1 MSTTPYE
8 SLVADLKEAN
18 AIGSVL
24 SLLGWDQQVNL
35 PPQSHDRRG
44 EQMAALSKVYFNAA
58 TNPRIGESLSAIE
71 AKGDAATDD
80 EKVVRK
86 HVRKDYDR
94 LTKLSAEFV
103 AEKARL
109 DTEAFQVWTQAKPA
123 SDFAM
128 FAPFLQRQ
136 IDMAKREAAML
147 GEPDAYDYFIDKHD
161 PGMTAVRIEA
171 LFNELKR
178 DLVPLV
184 RRIVGSPVKA
194 DRSRFKGFPAELQRV
209 FSREV
214 SAAVGFNFDR
224 GRLDTA
230 VHPFCSG
237 DAKDTRMTTKFKED
251 FPLSSVFSSL
261 HESGH
266 ALYEQGLPMD
276 MLGTPLGE
284 AVGMGMHES
293 QSRLWEN
300 QVGRGRAFWKRFE
313 PRFRE
318 VFAPRLDGV
327 SSEALYLAINDVGL
341 TPVRV
346 DSDEVTYNLHIIL
359 RFEIERALFAGT
371 LAVADLPGVWR
382 AKAKELLGLELRSDA
397 EGVLQDVHWSG
408 GAFGYFPSYCIGN
421 MIASQLWYTVLKAM
435 PDLERDFERGDFSR
449 LLGWLRTN
457 IHAHGRRYDT
467 EDLVKRVT
475 GEGIS
480 PKHLLRYLNERY
492 VPLYCG

>member
-1 MSTTPYE
+1 MSPTPYE
-8 SLVADLKEAN
+8 TLIADLKEAN
-18 AIGSVL
+18 AISSIL

-35 PPQSHDRRG
+35 PPKSHDRRG
-44 EQMAALSKVYFNAA
+44 EQMAALSKIYFNAA
-58 TNPRIGESLSAIE
+58 TNPRIGESLVALE
-71 AKGDAATDD
+71 AKGDSATDD
-80 EKVVRK
+80 EKVVRM

-123 SDFAM
+123 NDFAM
-128 FAPFLQRQ
+128 FAPYLQRQ
-136 IDMAKREAAML
+136 IDMSKREAEML

-161 PGMTAVRIEA
+161 PGMTAARIDA
-171 LFNELKR
+171 LFGELKR

-184 RRIVGSPVKA
+184 RKIVDSPVKA
-194 DRSRFKGFPAELQRV
+194 DQSRFKGFPAESQRV
-209 FSREV
+209 FAREI
-214 SAAVGFNFDR
+214 SAAVGFNFER

-251 FPLSSVFSSL
+251 HPLSSVFSSL

-300 QVGRGRAFWKRFE
+300 QVGRGRALWKRFE
-313 PRFRE
+313 ARFRE
-318 VFAPRLDGV
+318 VFSPRLDGV
-327 SSEALYLAINDVGL
+327 SSEALYLAINGVSL
-341 TPVRV
+341 TPIRV

-359 RFEIERALFAGT
+359 RFEIEKGLFAGT
-371 LAVADLPGVWR
+371 LKVADLPAVWR
-382 AKAKELLGLELRSDA
+382 AKAKEMLGLELKNDA

-421 MIASQLWYTVLKAM
+421 MIASQLWYAVLKAI
-435 PDLERDFERGDFSR
+435 PDLEKDFERGDFSR

-457 IHAHGRRYDT
+457 VHAHGRRYET
-467 EDLVKRVT
+467 EELVKRVT

-480 PKHLLRYLNERY
+480 PKHLIRYLNERY
-492 VPLYCG
+492 VPLYCS

>member
-8 SLVADLKEAN
+8 TLVADLKHADV
-18 AIGSVL
+18 IGSVL
-24 SLLGWDQQVNL
+24 GLLGWDQQVNL
-35 PPQSHDRRG
+35 PPKSHDRRG
-44 EQMAALSKVYFNAA
+44 EQMAVLSELYFKAA
-58 TNPRIGESLSAIE
+58 TNPRIGEALAALEARGDSAS
-71 AKGDAATDD
+71 DD

-86 HVRKDYDR
+86 HARKDYDR

-123 SDFAM
+123 NDFAM
-128 FAPFLQRQ
+128 FAPYLEKQL
-136 IDMAKREAAML
+136 DMCRREAEML
-147 GEPDAYDYFIDKHD
+147 GEPDAYDYMIDRHD
-161 PGMTAVRIEA
+161 PGMSAARIAV
-171 LFNELKR
+171 LFDELKK
-178 DLVPLV
+178 DMVPLV
-184 RRIVGSPVKA
+184 RRIVDSPVKA
-194 DRSRFKGFPAELQRV
+194 DTSRFTGFPAELQRK
-209 FSREV
+209 FSEEIA
-214 SAAVGFNFDR
+214 AAVGFNFER

-237 DAKDTRMTTKFKED
+237 DAADTRMTTKFKEHL
-251 FPLSSVFSSL
+251 PLDSVFSSL

-266 ALYEQGLPMD
+266 GLYGQGLPMEH
-276 MLGTPLGE
+276 LGTPLGE

-300 QVGRGRAFWKRFE
+300 QVGRGKPFWKHFE

-318 VFAPRLDGV
+318 LYAPRLDGV
-327 SSEALYLAINDVGL
+327 SSDALYLAINRVGL
-341 TPVRV
+341 TAIRTE
-346 DSDEVTYNLHIIL
+346 SDEVTYNLHIIL
-359 RFEIERALFAGT
+359 RFELEKGLFSGQ
-371 LAVADLPGVWR
+371 LKVADLPGAWR
-382 AKAKELLGLELRSDA
+382 TKAKELLGLDLKNDT

-421 MIASQLWYTVLKAM
+421 MIASQLWYSVLKAM
-435 PDLERDFERGDFSR
+435 PDLESDFERGDFSR
-449 LLGWLRTN
+449 LLGWLRSN
-457 IHAHGRRYDT
+457 IHAHGRRYET

-480 PKHLLRYLNERY
+480 PRHLIRYLNERY